1 METSSRAEVMQPAL
15 LKVGVSLAIVSVAGF
30 FYAKIMTRKVTV
42 VKDCSLETPV
52 TSLKTISYDGFEDE
66 DSFHTFPS
74 TCMPLMEDEGSTIWD
89 CSSLANTLQDLETGD
104 GAKSEEIQ
112 VLRSKIGDI
121 EKREW
126 ELENQ
131 FIRYRDLKEQESMLM
146 ELKNML
152 LLELARVEFLDRGI
166 SSLETD
172 TIILKNLVEHY
183 VGVLELLEDWKSE
196 NGLLQ
201 RKVKKLLRRTRKQSR
216 VIGEQNI
223 RIEAGETAIL
233 ASCDALETR
242 NDIIKKLE
250 DKVKELHTIM
260 DQMQQ
265 EKNEL
270 LRKIDLAETSASSIS
285 TIEGEGVTLETY
297 NQLVNELERLKK
309 DREAEI
315 KEVIFLR
322 WSNACLRHELYKKSH
337 PESSCFEGCQEIGS
351 LLEHNEPCYVV
362 ESSHDEH
369 AASKRG
375 KLFQR
380 IRRWVEGSGKAKG
393 KVEEKIRH

>member
-15 LKVGVSLAIVSVAGF
+15 LKVGISLAIVSVAGF

-42 VKDCSLETPV
+42 IKGCSLETPV
-52 TSLKTISYDGFEDE
+52 TSLKTISYDELDDE
-66 DSFHTFPS
+66 DSFHSLPS
-74 TCMPLMEDEGSTIWD
+74 TCIPLMEDEGSTIWD
-89 CSSLANTLQDLETGD
+89 CSLANTVQDLETGD
-104 GAKSEEIQ
+104 GAKSEEIL
-112 VLRSKIGDI
+112 VLRSNIGDI

-131 FIRYRDLKEQESMLM
+131 FIRYRDLKEQESLLM
-146 ELKNML
+146 QLKNML
-152 LLELARVEFLDRGI
+152 LLELARVEFLDREI

-172 TIILKNLVEHY
+172 KIILKNLVENY
-183 VGVLELLEDWKSE
+183 VGVLGQLEDWKSE
-196 NGLLQ
+196 NRLLQ

-216 VIGEQNI
+216 VIGEQNR

-233 ASCDALETR
+233 ASCDAQETR

-250 DKVKELHTIM
+250 DKVKELYTIM

-285 TIEGEGVTLETY
+285 KIEGEGITLETY
-297 NQLVNELERLKK
+297 NQLVNELERLQK

-322 WSNACLRHELYKKSH
+322 WSNACLRHQLYKKSH
-337 PESSCFEGCQEIGS
+337 PESRFEGCQEIGS
-351 LLEHNEPCYVV
+351 LLEHNEPACCVV

-380 IRRWVEGSGKAKG
+380 IRRWVEGSEKAKG
-393 KVEEKIRH
+393 KVKEKVRQ